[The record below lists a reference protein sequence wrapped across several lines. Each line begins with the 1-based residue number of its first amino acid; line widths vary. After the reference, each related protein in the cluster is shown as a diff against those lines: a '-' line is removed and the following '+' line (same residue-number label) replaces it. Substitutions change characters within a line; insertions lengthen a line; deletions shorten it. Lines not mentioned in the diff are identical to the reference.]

1 MGIAAGTQYAAAEL
15 LHAGEVRPVGTPPIS
30 MRMGTADVETYFQV
44 MLNQEYDFHYPREPK
59 VIVDAGAH
67 IGLSALWFAQRFPD
81 ARIFTLEL
89 ERSNFELLRSNTARH
104 PNIHPLH
111 AAIWPT
117 SGSVAI
123 ADATAATWAFNAE
136 PGTGVTA
143 LSVPDV
149 MARFDIDRIDLL
161 KLDVEGAERGLLR
174 DSAAWIDHVDMLVAE
189 LHDRLVP
196 GCTRALMAATTNFT
210 YEEWRAENILVAR

>member
-1 MGIAAGTQYAAAEL
+1 MGIAAGTQHAAIEM

-30 MRMGTADVETYFQV
+30 MRIGTADLDTYFQV
-44 MLNQEYDFHYPREPK
+44 MLNRDYDFHYPRVPK

-67 IGLSALWFAQRFPD
+67 IGLSSLWFAQRFPD
-81 ARIFTLEL
+81 ATIVALEL
-89 ERSNFELLRSNTARH
+89 ERSNFELLRNNTARH
-104 PNIHPLH
+104 SNIHPLH

-117 SGSVAI
+117 SGSVAV

-136 PGTGVTA
+136 PGVGVTA

-161 KLDVEGAERGLLR
+161 KLDVEGAERDVLR
-174 DSAAWIDHVDMLVAE
+174 DSGVWIDRVDMLVAE
-189 LHDRLVP
+189 LHDRFVP
-196 GCTRALMAATTNFT
+196 GCTRALMAATASFS
-210 YEEWRAENILVAR
+210 YEEWRGENILVAR